1 MIRERMWAVISSY
14 NLVGGGFSMGS
25 SYFYLEFL
33 LAWLS
38 LLRHSG
44 YRNPAIFALE
54 YDLVPDTQFPAQL
67 EQTVTGY
74 EYACSVAKQSSRI
87 CVSGDSAGAS
97 LILSLLLVIA
107 GLEGHEERRPGFASL
122 ISPWPTLFSAKNRD
136 TRSDYLNA
144 DSLHLY
150 GRQYAGSEPNLNNPT
165 VSPGLCKDV
174 NRWFKASPKAGF
186 CVIFGSEEVLG
197 PETRDLVALLRKSGC
212 SVSVREEPGGIHAW
226 PVVSL
231 FLADSKHQRL
241 KGLKDLTRMIRRAV
255 EIG

>member
-1 MIRERMWAVISSY
+1 
-14 NLVGGGFSMGS
+14 MGS

-44 YRNPAIFALE
+44 YKNPAIFALE
-54 YDLVPDTQFPAQL
+54 YDLVPDKQFPTQL

-74 EYACSVAKQSSRI
+74 EYACSVAKDSSRI

-97 LILSLLLVIA
+97 LILSLLLVIE
-107 GLEGHEERRPGFASL
+107 GLEDHEERRPGFASL

-150 GRQYAGSEPNLNNPT
+150 GRQYAGSEQNLNDPI

-174 NRWFKASPKAGF
+174 NRWSKASPKAGF
-186 CVIFGSEEVLG
+186 CVMFGSEEVLG
-197 PETRDLVALLRKSGC
+197 PETRDLIALLRKSGC

-231 FLADSKHQRL
+231 FLADSKFQRL
-241 KGLKDLTRMIRRAV
+241 KGLKDLTKMIRRAV
-255 EIG
+255 EAY

>member
-1 MIRERMWAVISSY
+1 
-14 NLVGGGFSMGS
+14 MGS

-38 LLRHSG
+38 LLRDSG

-54 YDLVPDTQFPAQL
+54 YDLVPDKQFPTQL

-74 EYACSVAKQSSRI
+74 EYACSVAKDSSRI

-97 LILSLLLVIA
+97 LILSLLLVIG
-107 GLEGHEERRPGFASL
+107 GLEDHGERRPGFASL

-150 GRQYAGSEPNLNNPT
+150 GRQYAGSEQNLNDPI

-174 NRWFKASPKAGF
+174 SLWPKASPKAGF
-186 CVIFGSEEVLG
+186 CIMFGSEEVLA
-197 PETRDLVALLRKSGC
+197 PETRELIALLRKSGC
-212 SVSVREEPGGIHAW
+212 SVSTREEAGGIHAW
-226 PVVSL
+226 PVASL
-231 FLADSKHQRL
+231 FLADSTLRRL
-241 KGLKDLTRMIRRAV
+241 KGLKDLTKMIRQAL
-255 EIG
+255 ETS